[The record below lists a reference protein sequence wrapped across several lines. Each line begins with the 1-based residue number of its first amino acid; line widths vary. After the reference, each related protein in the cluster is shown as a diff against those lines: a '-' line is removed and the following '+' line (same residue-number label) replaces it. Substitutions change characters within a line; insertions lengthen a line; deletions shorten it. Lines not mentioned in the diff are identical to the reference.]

1 MSSRNRSITSLAPT
15 SFSIIVLPDES
26 SRLNCLLSNISR
38 LLALA
43 LLANEVIV
51 SGLNGFSKKS
61 NAPKRIASTA
71 IGTSPCPVIIIT
83 GKLLSIPLTFLRNCI
98 PSIPG
103 ILISVT
109 MIPGKS
115 RFRPFSASPALAKV
129 SVSNPDN
136 ANH

>member
-1 MSSRNRSITSLAPT
+1 MPVSPSIRTCPSAWPRSKISSRNRSITSLAPT

-43 LLANEVIV
+43 LLANAVIV

-83 GKLLSIPLTFLRNCI
+83 GKLLSIPLTFFRNCI

-109 MIPGKS
+109 MIP
-115 RFRPFSASPALAKV
+115 A
-129 SVSNPDN
+129 
-136 ANH
+136 